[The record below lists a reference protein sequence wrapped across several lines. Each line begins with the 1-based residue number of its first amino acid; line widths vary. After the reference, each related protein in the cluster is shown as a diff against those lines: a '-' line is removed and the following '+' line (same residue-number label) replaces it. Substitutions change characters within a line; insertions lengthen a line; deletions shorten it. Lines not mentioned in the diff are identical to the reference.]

1 MGWLTK
7 RIIKQNELNFLKRE
21 LKYLED
27 SEILPASMAHEIE
40 EIYEV
45 QKLSFTKTLLYVGTV
60 LIGAGVLSFI
70 ASNWDEI
77 GRTVKLLL
85 IIVLFAACNL
95 TGYKMEKNF
104 PKTSRSLYYLGCLVF
119 GAGIFL
125 VEQMFHLGTNS
136 QNAFLWWSLGILPLS
151 WVLRDKWILLASSL
165 FVLKYM
171 LDGQYLQGI
180 NIPYWTLLW
189 IAAIYILN
197 EKIGFSKLT
206 GFVNGLLSLALI
218 GTIISYFINPYDN
231 YDDFAYV
238 YGLIYLIIG
247 VALVL
252 SKGKVK
258 DTYVVL
264 GYLVH
269 GAAALLLSFEDSW
282 PLDWLYIPFSIL
294 YLIYVLYLIN
304 RGSLLSI
311 IILCVMI
318 FRFYL
323 DLSLEF
329 LPKSF
334 VFIIGGILLLGF
346 GFYFEKQRK
355 KGVNVHE

>member
-1 MGWLTK
+1 MTK
-7 RIIKQNELNFLKRE
+7 RIVKQNELNFLKRE

-27 SEILPASMAHEIE
+27 SEILPEGKAQEIE
-40 EIYEV
+40 ALYEV
-45 QKLSFTKTLLYVGTV
+45 QKLSFTKTLLYVGSI

-77 GRTVKLLL
+77 GKTVKFLL
-85 IIVLFAACNL
+85 IIALFIACNL
-95 TGYKMEKNF
+95 AGYKMEKNF
-104 PKTSRSLYYLGCLVF
+104 PKTSKSLYYLGCLVF

-136 QNAFLWWSLGILPLS
+136 QNAFLWWSLGILSLA
-151 WVLRDKWILLASSL
+151 WVLREKWILLASSL

-171 LDGQYLQGI
+171 LDGQYLLGVD
-180 NIPYWTLLW
+180 IPFWTLLW

-206 GFVNGLLSLALI
+206 GFVTGLLSLAFI
-218 GTIISYFINPYDN
+218 GTIISYCINGYN
-231 YDDFAYV
+231 FDDLAYV
-238 YGLIYLIIG
+238 YGLTYLIIG

-252 SKGKVK
+252 SKGKIK
-258 DTYVVL
+258 DVYVVL

-323 DLSLEF
+323 DLSFEF

-334 VFIIGGILLLGF
+334 VFIIGGFLLLGF

-355 KGVNVHE
+355 KGVSVHE

>member
-1 MGWLTK
+1 
-7 RIIKQNELNFLKRE
+7 
-21 LKYLED
+21 
-27 SEILPASMAHEIE
+27 
-40 EIYEV
+40 
-45 QKLSFTKTLLYVGTV
+45 
-60 LIGAGVLSFI
+60 
-70 ASNWDEI
+70 
-77 GRTVKLLL
+77 
-85 IIVLFAACNL
+85 
-95 TGYKMEKNF
+95 
-104 PKTSRSLYYLGCLVF
+104 
-119 GAGIFL
+119 
-125 VEQMFHLGTNS
+125 MFHLGTNS

-206 GFVNGLLSLALI
+206 SFVNGLLSLVFI
-218 GTIISYFINPYDN
+218 GTIISYFINPYDY

-252 SKGKVK
+252 SKGKIK
-258 DTYVVL
+258 DIYVVL

-282 PLDWLYIPFSIL
+282 PIDWLYIPFSIL

-323 DLSLEF
+323 DLSFEF